1 MRRMLQTLLILVLLL
16 GMVPIVQAQTASHE
30 VTTNPDDELVVIT
43 NDGRL
48 VVKDLDVPAGFQPVV
63 WESPVTGFTNVTAA
77 DFNGD
82 GSAEVLG
89 LRGSEAIVYDPVRR
103 TNEPNT
109 AFTFTASTGQSWQ
122 RVVTGDFDGNGS
134 QEVVLFET
142 VAPPNQTNM
151 RVFYY
156 SAANGWTQTRTQVH
170 GINWTA
176 LATGKIMGNNRDQ
189 LVGVRPIGNN
199 KFQILMW
206 DPGDGWREFFDNRD
220 YVFPW
225 VNLAVGNIANDAD
238 NKDELVLTRSG
249 VLDQRDSFLVMRW
262 VAGQVNLQDV
272 AAGRFFPEF
281 RWIGLADV
289 NASGDQ
295 EVFLL
300 RPGRFNNTNIV
311 GMTSRN
317 IGNDTAVSF
326 DDLSG
331 IDKYKGIRGAD
342 FNGDNRDEVVVMSS
356 NEYLIYTDPA
366 NGSAKTST
374 SGSFIDNGNFAVGN
388 IDGPGIPTGP
398 ALAVSPLTLD
408 FSVQAGLSD
417 SKTINITN
425 SSVGTLAWTATVTE
439 GGSWLSLSAYNGT
452 APSTPQ
458 VIVTTSAGMSGSYVG
473 KVRIDGAADVSNSP
487 QIVTINLNVTAPQFA
502 VSPTRVSWFYIPPND
517 PGTRSVTITGAQI
530 PWTASVVNTQVAEQV
545 EAALAAKQPV
555 TREGDTLV
563 IGAGENATRVP
574 LVTWLTVNPTS
585 GTAVPG
591 GTFIDLSLILN
602 QVPVGFSSANV
613 IFIAQTPATPS
624 ALIVRAGVLRSADA
638 SDLYFLPMM
647 IRN

>member
-16 GMVPIVQAQTASHE
+16 GLVPIAQAQTATHE
-30 VTTNPDDELVVIT
+30 VTVNPDDELVIIT

-48 VVKDLDVPAGFQPVV
+48 VVKDPDVPAGFQPVV
-63 WESPVTGFTNVTAA
+63 WESPVTGFTNVVAA

-89 LRGSEAIVYDPVRR
+89 LRGSEAVVYDPVRR
-103 TNEPNT
+103 ANEPNT
-109 AFTFTASTGQSWQ
+109 AFTFTASSGQSWQ
-122 RVVTGDFDGNGS
+122 RAVTGDFDGNGS
-134 QEVVLFET
+134 QELVLFET

-170 GINWTA
+170 GINWTM
-176 LATGKIMGNNRDQ
+176 LATGKVMGNNRDQ
-189 LVGVRPIGNN
+189 LVGIRPYGS

-206 DPGDGWREFFDNRD
+206 DPGDGWREFFDYHD

-225 VNLAVGNIANDAD
+225 VNLAVGNVASDAE
-238 NKDELVLTRSG
+238 NKDEIVLTRSG

-262 VAGQVNLQDV
+262 VAGQANLQDV
-272 AAGRFFPEF
+272 TAGRFFPEF

-300 RPGRFNNTNIV
+300 RPGRANNTNIV
-311 GMTSRN
+311 GLTSRN
-317 IGNDTAVSF
+317 VGNDNAVSF
-326 DDLSG
+326 DDLNG
-331 IDKYKGIRGAD
+331 VDKFKNIRGAD
-342 FNGDNRDEVVVMSS
+342 INGDNRDEVVVMSS

-366 NGSAKTST
+366 NGSAKSSF

-388 IDGPGIPTGP
+388 IDGPGVPVGP

-408 FSVQAGLSD
+408 FTVQAGLTD

-425 SSVGTLAWTATVTE
+425 TSTGTLAWTATVTE
-439 GGSWLSLSAYNGT
+439 GGSWLSLSTYNGT

-458 VIVTTSAGMSGSYVG
+458 VIVTTSNGMMGNYVG
-473 KVRIDGAADVSNSP
+473 KIRIDGASGVSNSP
-487 QIVTINLNVTAPQFA
+487 QVVTVNLNVTAPQFA
-502 VSPTRVSWFYIPPND
+502 VSPTRVSWFYMPPND
-517 PGTRSVTITGAQI
+517 PGIRTVTITGAQV
-530 PWTASVVNTQVAEQV
+530 PWTASVVNTQVADQV

-555 TREGDTLV
+555 TLDGDALV
-563 IGAGENATRVP
+563 IGAGESATRVP
-574 LVTWLTVNPTS
+574 LVTWLTINPAS

-602 QVPVGFSSANV
+602 QVPLGLSSANV
-613 IFIAQTPATPS
+613 IFIAQTPATPP
-624 ALIVRAGVLRSADA
+624 ALVVRASVLRSQADA
-638 SDLYFLPMM
+638 SDLYFLP
-647 IRN
+647 IIVRN

>member
-1 MRRMLQTLLILVLLL
+1 MQRTLQFLMALVLLV
-16 GMVPIVQAQTASHE
+16 GIVPMAQAQTASHE
-30 VTTNPDDELVVIT
+30 VTAHPDDELVVISS
-43 NDGRL
+43 DGRL
-48 VVKDLDVPAGFQPVV
+48 IVHDPDVPAGFQKVI
-63 WESPVTGFTNVTAA
+63 WESPVTGFTDVVAA

-89 LRGSEAIVYDPVRR
+89 IRGSEAIVYDPVRR
-103 TNEPNT
+103 ASEPNT
-109 AFTFTASTGQSWQ
+109 AFTFTASAGQSWK

-142 VAPPNQTNM
+142 TQVATGIRM

-156 SAANGWTQTRTQVH
+156 SAANGWTQTLNEEQGV
-170 GINWTA
+170 NWVA
-176 LATGKIMGNNRDQ
+176 VATGRVMGNNRDQ
-189 LVGVRPIGNN
+189 WIGIRPVSGGN
-199 KFQILMW
+199 QILIR
-206 DPGDGWREFFDNRD
+206 DPFDGWRDIFDNRA
-220 YVFPW
+220 YGFPW
-225 VNLAVGNIANDAD
+225 VGIAVGNVVNDAE
-238 NKDELVLTRSG
+238 NKDEILLTRSG
-249 VLDQRDSFLVMRW
+249 VLNVRDSYLVLRW
-262 VAGQVNLQDV
+262 VAGQTQLSDV
-272 AAGRFFPEF
+272 SGARYFPEF

-300 RPGRFNNTNIV
+300 RPGKAGTTNII
-311 GMTSRN
+311 GLTSLN
-317 IGNDTAVSF
+317 YGNDTAVSF

-366 NGSAKTST
+366 NGSAKSST

-388 IDGPGIPTGP
+388 IDGPGTPTGP

-408 FSVQAGLSD
+408 FSVQAGLTD

-439 GGSWLSLSAYNGT
+439 GSSWLSLSAYNGT

-458 VIVTTSAGMSGSYVG
+458 VIVTSSAGMSGSYVG
-473 KVRIDGAADVSNSP
+473 KIRIDGAAGVSNSP
-487 QIVTINLNVTAPQFA
+487 QIVTVNLNVTAPQFA
-502 VSPTRVSWFYIPPND
+502 VSPTRVSWFYTPPND

-555 TREGDTLV
+555 TRDGDTLV
-563 IGAGENATRVP
+563 IGAGENATRIP
-574 LVTWLTVNPTS
+574 LVTWLTINPTS

-613 IFIAQTPATPS
+613 IFIAQTQATPP
-624 ALIVRAGVLRSADA
+624 ALVVRASVLRSADA
-638 SDLYFLPMM
+638 SDLYFLPM
-647 IRN
+647 IVRN